1 MILVIVES
9 PNKCGK
15 IQTILG
21 EKYRVLA
28 SVGHV
33 RDLPTREIGVSGPD
47 YTPAYVPT
55 ERGAG
60 VLKKLKA
67 ASKEADQVLLAT
79 DPDREGEAIAWHL
92 SCALSLKHPQRIT
105 YHEITEAALLEAI
118 KKPRPLDMKLVKA
131 QECRRITDRLVGYR
145 VSPLLSQVLGGVK
158 ASAGR
163 VQSATLRLVVER
175 EAAIKN
181 FSSVTH
187 YGATFSFQSNDEGTW
202 TATWDVRSFLQ
213 GQEYLLD
220 RSIAEKAASLI
231 KEFRVDLYEEK
242 QFKKGP
248 PPPFI
253 TTSLQKAGSFL
264 NMSVETVMQTAQK
277 LFEGGHITYMRTD
290 SPALSDEALS
300 AIKAE
305 SAKLGWKTVDKP
317 RKWKA
322 KDGAQEAHE
331 CIRPTHF
338 DVMNLEDDADA
349 SSEEKK
355 LYALIWQRAM
365 ATQLVDA
372 VFAQQ
377 QIKLSAVQYPSI
389 IATSSSCRRL
399 SAGWQAVYAADDGE
413 SSDDLASSCGTLPV
427 LSQGAIIHALEG
439 AVSTKKTSPPKR
451 YSEASLVEAM
461 ERAGIGRPSTYA
473 ATLSKLIS
481 SGYIANQGK
490 TLIPSELGQQ
500 IIRALVG
507 KFSFVEIDFTRRFE
521 ELLDSIV
528 EGTKTYLDLTSA
540 LDKRLDR
547 ELAGFVASANLPQCP
562 KCGSYLKRIA
572 KQGAY
577 DFWACDACSSSFQ
590 NDGGKP
596 GNEFQRGKGKNE

>member
-15 IQTILG
+15 IQSILG
-21 EKYRVLA
+21 ERYRVLA

-47 YTPAYVPT
+47 YTPVYVPT

-145 VSPLLSQVLGGVK
+145 VSPVLSQVLGGVK

-181 FSSVTH
+181 FCSVTH
-187 YGATFSFQSNDEGTW
+187 YGATFSFQSNDESTW
-202 TATWDVRSFLQ
+202 TATWDVKSFLQ

-220 RSIAEKAASLI
+220 RSTAEKAASLI
-231 KEFRVDLYEEK
+231 KDFRVDLYEEK
-242 QFKKGP
+242 QVKKGP

-253 TTSLQKAGSFL
+253 TTSLQKAGSSL

-290 SPALSDEALS
+290 SPALSDEALA
-300 AIKAE
+300 AIKSE

-338 DVMNLEDDADA
+338 DVMNLEDDA

-355 LYALIWQRAM
+355 LYALIWQRTM

-377 QIKLSAVQYPSI
+377 QVKLSAVQYPSI
-389 IATSSSCRRL
+389 IATSSSSRRL
-399 SAGWQAVYAADDGE
+399 SAGWQAVYVADDDGE
-413 SSDDLASSCGTLPV
+413 SDDPSCGTLPV
-427 LSQGAIIHALEG
+427 LPQGAIIHALEG
-439 AVSTKKTSPPKR
+439 AVTTKKTSPPKR

-473 ATLSKLIS
+473 ATISKLLT

-490 TLIPSELGQQ
+490 TLIPSDLGQQ

-547 ELAGFVASANLPQCP
+547 ELATFVASANLPQCP
-562 KCGSYLKRIA
+562 KCRAFLKRVA

-577 DFWACDACSSSFQ
+577 DFWACEACSSSFQ

-596 GNEFQRGKGKNE
+596 GIEFQRGKGKK